1 MPHQVFSKGF
11 RFKYEQTTA
20 NSNSSRGQAK
30 VKRICATFSSMAFF
44 LRYSLLA
51 LLKLFQ
57 WAPLLATLNPF
68 SSVRSIDGDST
79 VLERH
84 SSPWPNP
91 PANYLPAGF
100 TSSNRS
106 SCVSAHNCHSPP
118 SSSTFAY
125 AHLVSQH
132 KHYLSNFVDSLGQGL
147 LQTVII
153 ITDIDVS
160 FVVL

>member
-1 MPHQVFSKGF
+1 
-11 RFKYEQTTA
+11 
-20 NSNSSRGQAK
+20 
-30 VKRICATFSSMAFF
+30 MAFF

-68 SSVRSIDGDST
+68 SSVRSIDGDFT

-84 SSPWPNP
+84 NSVWPNP
-91 PANYLPAGF
+91 SANYLPAGF

-106 SCVSAHNCHSPP
+106 SRVSAHNYRSPS

-125 AHLVSQH
+125 ALLISQH
-132 KHYLSNFVDSLGQGL
+132 KHYLSNFVDSLGQGV
-147 LQTVII
+147 LQNVVI
-153 ITDIDVS
+153 ITDIYVS
-160 FVVL
+160 SAVL